1 MPRSTHST
9 NGRAPVLVSK
19 QDGVTTLTMNRA
31 RSLNGWTVEMM
42 LALRAALADAAS
54 DPETEAVVLTGTG
67 RYYCA
72 GVNLSGTLQLGPPA
86 EVHERIRSNNQ
97 ALFDLFIE
105 YPKPI
110 VAAVNGPAI
119 GAAVT
124 TATLCDV
131 VLAAPAA
138 TFSTPFAALSVPPE
152 GCSSVVFPRV
162 MGAAQAERMLGAEG
176 WKPTAEEAAAAG
188 LIDGVVEAVALLPTA
203 KARARALADEA
214 RAGGTL
220 RRYRGPSTRAE
231 LLAANADESKQIADA
246 FLSRPFLQAQT
257 KFLWSKGK
265 RVPAMVF
272 ATLWATR
279 PAWGWSLPR

>member
-1 MPRSTHST
+1 MPAKTPRPD
-9 NGRAPVLVSK
+9 GQAPVLVSK

-42 LALRAALADAAS
+42 LALRAALANAAN
-54 DPETEAVVLTGTG
+54 DPATEAVVLTGTG

-72 GVNLSGTLQLGPPA
+72 GVNLSGTIQLGPPP

-97 ALFDLFIE
+97 ALFDLFID
-105 YPKPI
+105 YPKPL
-110 VAAVNGPAI
+110 VAAINGPAI

-131 VLAAPAA
+131 VLASPGA

-162 MGAAQAERMLGAEG
+162 MGAAQAERMLGSEG
-176 WKPTAEEAAAAG
+176 WKPTAAEAAAAG
-188 LIDGVVEAVALLPTA
+188 LIDGVVDAVALLPTA
-203 KARARALADEA
+203 RARARALADA
-214 RAGGTL
+214 VKAGGPV

-231 LLAANADESKQIADA
+231 LLAANASESMQIANA
-246 FLSRPFLQAQT
+246 FLSRPFLEAQA
-257 KFLWSKGK
+257 KFLWRKGK
-265 RVPAMVF
+265 RVPAAVF